1 MQNEAQRMRTALLV
15 AAQIVARDGE
25 VFLPVF
31 VRLEKEVQAQ
41 EERKK
46 AFNRALALITDEASI
61 TH

>member
-1 MQNEAQRMRTALLV
+1 MRTALLV

-46 AFNRALALITDEASI
+46 AFNRALALIADEASI